1 MKIQSLILFIL
12 MGVLIGSCN
21 NNKEQKQQNNLSKLL
36 GLNAVISLFSP
47 KPNPQTV
54 YTLNPVDVN
63 STTQTVPFTKMELV
77 SCSNSGGS
85 NIPLGI
91 YQSLGL
97 VRMNVQAGEKVIFS
111 SVASDL
117 NVAIGILSPLFP
129 QLLKGEPSLIY
140 DFCKPSFYSDIAQ
153 ISDVSYS
160 GTTNLGTYTF
170 KVAGKYFLFLKYYG
184 ENSPTDITVYKE

>member
-12 MGVLIGSCN
+12 LGILVSNCN
-21 NNKEQKQQNNLSKLL
+21 NSKGQKQQENISKLFA
-36 GLNAVISLFSP
+36 LNAVISLSVP

-77 SCSNSGGS
+77 SCSTSSGS
-85 NIPLGI
+85 KIPLGI

-97 VRMNVQAGEKVIFS
+97 VRMNVQVGEKVIFN

-117 NVAIGILSPLFP
+117 DVVIGILSPLFP
-129 QLLKGEPSLIY
+129 QLLKGEPNLIY
-140 DFCKPSFYSDIAQ
+140 DFCNPSVYTDSAQ
-153 ISDVSYS
+153 ISDVSYT
-160 GTTNLGTYTF
+160 GTNNLGTYTF
-170 KVAGKYFLFLKYYG
+170 KVAGKYFLFLSGG
-184 ENSPTDITVYKE
+184 EKPPQDITVYKE